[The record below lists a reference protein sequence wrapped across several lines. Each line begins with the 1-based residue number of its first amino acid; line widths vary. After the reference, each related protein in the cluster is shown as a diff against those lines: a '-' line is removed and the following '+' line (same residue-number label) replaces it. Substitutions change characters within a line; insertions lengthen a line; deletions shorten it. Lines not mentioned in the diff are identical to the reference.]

1 MQFKLGLIIN
11 PVAGLGGSVALKGS
25 DGAQTAAKAIEL
37 GAQPK
42 ANSRAKAA
50 LEILLPY
57 KEQLVIYTVNGEM
70 GEQTAKALGFN
81 VEVVYNT
88 DAVTTPDDTESAAQ
102 VLKNADVDLVLF
114 AGGDGT
120 ARNICHAIEDTVP
133 VLGIPAGCK
142 IHSGVYAITPKAA
155 GRVVEMLVKGELVTL
170 ADADVMDID
179 EDAFRKGTVKAKRFG
194 EMQIPSEVRYVQ
206 AVKNG
211 GKETDEL
218 VLSDIAAYVV
228 SEMDEDTL
236 YIMGSGSTV
245 EAIMEEMGLSIDP
258 VREIA
263 FEDTYVQLAGSY
275 PITMKDYDGNDTVNF
290 SPMLA
295 IGIWL
300 PSGKKKDH
308 SKAFSVPTGND
319 GHTGLC
325 IEGAL
330 NLDFLD
336 TAAFSVGGGGTVF
349 NDQTYDVFR
358 VPNHRL
364 QNGFYPWTTKV
375 KRKPGYSWFGH
386 LSMRSVRF
394 ISGTTF
400 TFDYSYSGHKQ
411 DELTCEDS
419 DTARADLFKTGLKLL
434 DERSEWSSHDI
445 HAGFTYEAS
454 QNIELGGAFH
464 TNIDGTMTFRTN
476 TLMGV
481 VRFLF

>member
-42 ANSRAKAA
+42 ANSRTKAA

-206 AVKNG
+206 AVKSG
-211 GKETDEL
+211 GKESDEL
-218 VLSDIAAYVV
+218 VLQDIAANVIE
-228 SEMDEDTL
+228 EMNDHDDRQF
-236 YIMGSGSTV
+236 IIGSGSTTAFLMNELALDNTLLGV
-245 EAIMEEMGLSIDP
+245 DIVSEQSLVASDVTEAELYKAITDYHGLSKLVITLIGGQGH
-258 VREIA
+258 VFGRGNQ
-263 FEDTYVQLAGSY
+263 QLSPRILRTILAQSGGSEN
-275 PITMKDYDGNDTVNF
+275 IVI
-290 SPMLA
+290 LA
-295 IGIWL
+295 T
-300 PSGKKKDH
+300 
-308 SKAFSVPTGND
+308 KAK
-319 GHTGLC
+319 L
-325 IEGAL
+325 EAL
-330 NLDFLD
+330 N
-336 TAAFSVGGGGTVF
+336 
-349 NDQTYDVFR
+349 N
-358 VPNHRL
+358 
-364 QNGFYPWTTKV
+364 
-375 KRKPGYSWFGH
+375 KP
-386 LSMRSVRF
+386 L
-394 ISGTTF
+394 I
-400 TFDYSYSGHKQ
+400 
-411 DELTCEDS
+411 S
-419 DTARADLFKTGLKLL
+419 DTGDALL
-434 DERSEWSSHDI
+434 DLSLI
-445 HAGFTYEAS
+445 H
-454 QNIELGGAFH
+454 I
-464 TNIDGTMTFRTN
+464 
-476 TLMGV
+476 
-481 VRFLF
+481 